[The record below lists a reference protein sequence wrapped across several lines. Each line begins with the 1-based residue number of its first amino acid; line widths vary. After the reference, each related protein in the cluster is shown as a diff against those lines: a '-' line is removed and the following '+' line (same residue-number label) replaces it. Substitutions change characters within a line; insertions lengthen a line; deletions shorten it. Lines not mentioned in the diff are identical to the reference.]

1 MRTSLLIIS
10 LVLVFGYEW
19 GMAQPARSGL
29 AGSSPPSAQRSAWA
43 ARMAARPVFPDRVP
57 PSPAERAGEAP
68 MATGA
73 GFQAGGGKLTL
84 FRSARAARQTPI
96 GAPANTLPQQ
106 PAGVA
111 PEGSAPAPVPE
122 AVDPTTLMVS
132 KTANGTNW
140 TINLS
145 WSGGTSPYTVSY
157 CQEPSFQREPQTL
170 AEGVSN
176 TAMSTP
182 AVSTAALECYAV
194 TDATTVSQAVQ
205 GMGYDPTPAPTDPT
219 VSANG
224 LWWGDSVTF
233 TSNNLDPNPTGDL
246 VQMGD
251 RIARAASTSGGS
263 PFATSATFTVPDDAR
278 GFYGFIEAHGRDAST
293 APYVGLTPRG
303 IGPFTGITG
312 LAYAPQTGHV
322 WIAAQGIIEEV
333 DLFEQDPAVLTHFT
347 DVSEPYLSR
356 VSSTGLLVY
365 VDAAAPGMVYQ
376 IDVTTGA
383 RTSYA
388 FTTDSGFTR
397 TVLPV
402 GIAIDPDGSVCYIA
416 DASAGLLVQIPQNNA
431 SSITDNWGNLT
442 WNFPTPCG
450 MDVNVGHQV
459 VASSANDW
467 IGYTTDQNDTYLLG
481 YTQDSMESI
490 QIDPDASTA
499 AEFFTNFTDDP
510 ALTEA
515 FNLNPIA
522 GAPAAD
528 HGAML
533 FGLTNGLI
541 DTEADWSY
549 YIGQQFP
556 ARVLIDSAGQNL
568 PYPTPVQQ
576 QDRIISMPVYGW
588 AGTRARLRVIDPPDF
603 SPYVPDGG
611 CLQGGCTQVLPYEG
625 NDNTSSTGYGVG
637 LAADGSDAAPTQIV
651 TFPSSGGGETELMV
665 YLTVPAQG
673 SGNNFQV
680 EITKCDP
687 SGTVLP
693 NRVCGLSGLYTTW
706 KRIYVERDH
715 MFRRG
720 GIIYAPDNL
729 NGDNII
735 PTGRTSLYMYKG
747 PGGTQIDN
755 LSVGDEIAIFD
766 TQRPFEGP
774 HDTAYVGQI
783 DRTSNPDYAIVPLVQ
798 ADLTT
803 PYATQYSYTASAID
817 SSTHYPNF
825 DPTQGNCAGVG
836 VVHSADGLITDT
848 DPNQINGAGSA
859 FYDADMREIEQ
870 PFDDAYVEFVGLRSG
885 MGAVPYVHWTT
896 VLSLDQIA
904 SQLIAFEKIWFVN
917 QGKINYLH
925 LLGIEDGDPYDAGS
939 IGGSPFDGTNTQ
951 TGASCIYVQKIITL
965 NPGDPATQAAVA
977 EYCTVHELTHNFS
990 IQGLSKDT
998 YHCGNMAWPLA
1009 SDVPEPH
1016 ECIMNEDLS
1025 ANPPKGFVTYT
1036 TSPPRFCMNH
1046 LFTGGTLVDVQTSIR
1061 DQQDPLPY

>member
-1 MRTSLLIIS
+1 MRTSLLILS
-10 LVLVFGYEW
+10 LVLVFGSVR
-19 GMAQPARSGL
+19 GMAQPAPSGQ
-29 AGSSPPSAQRSAWA
+29 AGSSPPSTPRSAWA
-43 ARMAARPVFPDRVP
+43 ARMATRPVFPDHVP
-57 PSPAERAGEAP
+57 PPPAERAGEAP

-84 FRSARAARQTPI
+84 FRSARAARQTPVSV
-96 GAPANTLPQQ
+96 PAGTLPQQ

-111 PEGSAPAPVPE
+111 PEGSTPAPVPE

-132 KTANGTNW
+132 KTANGTGW

-170 AEGVSN
+170 AEGTAN

-182 AVSTAALECYAV
+182 AVSAAALECYAV

-219 VSANG
+219 VNTNG
-224 LWWGDSVTF
+224 VWWGDSVTF

-303 IGPFTGITG
+303 IGPFTNITG

-333 DLFEQDPAVLTHFT
+333 DLFEHNPVVLTQFT
-347 DVSEPYLSR
+347 DVSEPYISR

-376 IDVTTGA
+376 IDVATGA
-383 RTSYA
+383 RTGYA
-388 FTTDSGFTR
+388 QTTDAGFTR

-402 GIAIDPDGSVCYIA
+402 GIALDPDGSVCYIA

-442 WNFPTPCG
+442 WNFPNPCG

-490 QIDPDASTA
+490 QIDPDVSTA
-499 AEFFTNFTDDP
+499 AEFFTNFTDYP

-515 FNLNPIA
+515 FNLNSIA
-522 GAPAAD
+522 GASAAN

-533 FGLTNGLI
+533 FGMTNGLI
-541 DTEADWSY
+541 DVEIDWAY
-549 YIGQQFP
+549 YCGQQFP

-588 AGTRARLRVIDPPDF
+588 AGTKVRLRVTDPPDF
-603 SPYVPDGG
+603 SAYVPDGG

-625 NDNTSSTGYGVG
+625 NDNTSSSGYGVG
-637 LAADGSDAAPTQIV
+637 LAADGSDAAPEQIV
-651 TFPSSGGGETELMV
+651 TFPAGSGEVEMMA

-687 SGTVLP
+687 SGNVLP

-729 NGDNII
+729 NGDNLI
-735 PTGRTSLYMYKG
+735 PAGRTSLYMYKG
-747 PGGTQIDN
+747 PSGTQIDN
-755 LSVGDEIAIFD
+755 L
-766 TQRPFEGP
+766 
-774 HDTAYVGQI
+774 
-783 DRTSNPDYAIVPLVQ
+783 
-798 ADLTT
+798 
-803 PYATQYSYTASAID
+803 
-817 SSTHYPNF
+817 
-825 DPTQGNCAGVG
+825 
-836 VVHSADGLITDT
+836 
-848 DPNQINGAGSA
+848 
-859 FYDADMREIEQ
+859 
-870 PFDDAYVEFVGLRSG
+870 VEEPVAQSKFR
-885 MGAVPYVHWTT
+885 
-896 VLSLDQIA
+896 
-904 SQLIAFEKIWFVN
+904 
-917 QGKINYLH
+917 
-925 LLGIEDGDPYDAGS
+925 
-939 IGGSPFDGTNTQ
+939 
-951 TGASCIYVQKIITL
+951 L
-965 NPGDPATQAAVA
+965 NR
-977 EYCTVHELTHNFS
+977 
-990 IQGLSKDT
+990 
-998 YHCGNMAWPLA
+998 
-1009 SDVPEPH
+1009 
-1016 ECIMNEDLS
+1016 
-1025 ANPPKGFVTYT
+1025 
-1036 TSPPRFCMNH
+1036 RF
-1046 LFTGGTLVDVQTSIR
+1046 
-1061 DQQDPLPY
+1061 